1 MSHIYPES
9 ARRPVPLGQK
19 NRRRRLQRTASL
31 LAYTLAASPF
41 FIIVKPG
48 FAQTAQTAQGVEEIV
63 VTGTR
68 VVRDGYQAPTPLT
81 VVGVEEIKSQAQPN
95 IADFVNTL
103 PSFQGSATPGTSQS
117 SISSGQSGINSLS
130 LRALGNTR
138 TLVLFDSQRS
148 VGSVLTGSVDI
159 NTFPQALIQ
168 RVDVVTGGA
177 SAAYGSDALSGV
189 VNFILDR
196 TYTGIKGEVSGGVT
210 TYGDNAN
217 WKGELTGGTPFASD
231 RGHFLISGELT
242 HKDGIMNG
250 NRDWNLEPGW
260 GTMINPAYGTG
271 AGQSRNVPER
281 LVVDRMGGAGW
292 AAGGLITSGPLKG
305 IAFGPGGTPYM
316 HAYGD
321 LVSGTNMRGGDWKA
335 TQIRGTHGNSID
347 SRQSMQSI
355 FGRASYDVTDSIE
368 VFFQAAYNNAR
379 VEGISSPN
387 FNPANITLRPDYA
400 FIPPEVAARIAVLTP
415 PITTIQLGTMHPDM
429 PPIGSDNT
437 RNVTRFVLGANGDI
451 DAFGSNWS
459 WDAYYQ
465 SGISRSETIATSVY
479 SRSRFL
485 LAIDA
490 VRGPNG
496 AIVCR
501 SSLTTPTN
509 GCVPWNVMG
518 VGVNSQAA
526 FNYVMGEAWRHEKLS
541 QDVAAVSVSGEP
553 FDLWAGP
560 VSLAFGAEHRREEVS
575 GTVDE
580 ASARNDWYAGN
591 YLPNFGQYNVTE
603 GFLETVVPLA
613 TNEAWAQSLELN
625 GAVRLT
631 DYSTS
636 GFVTTWKIGAT
647 WQPIDDI
654 RFRVT
659 RSRDIRAPHLGELFA
674 TGTAN
679 TNLVLDPFNGNVQ
692 VAYQGL
698 QRGNPDLQPE
708 KADTTGLG
716 IVVQP
721 SFVPGLQA
729 SVDYFNIDIAD
740 AIGNVGA
747 QQIVNFCFEGNQS
760 FCPAII
766 RGVVNNTN
774 VIQQIR
780 ISPFNLT
787 VELVRGFD
795 FEASY
800 RTSISEWVDGWDG
813 DLTLRGF
820 ATRMLKDYADNS
832 INVPTEDVG
841 AQTPKW
847 KWTASMSYNLEPFRA
862 TLSARGV
869 SNGLLS
875 NTQIVCSTDCPV
887 STTTNVTTNFN
898 QRQGNFY
905 FDTSFTYRFLTA
917 DDGADMDIFFN
928 VRNLLNKD
936 PGARYPGP
944 ASPFYPLLADC
955 GQDDCQ
961 GRVFRAGV
969 RFSR

>member
-1 MSHIYPES
+1 MPHTRPES
-9 ARRPVPLGQK
+9 VQTIWASTIRRKGAL
-19 NRRRRLQRTASL
+19 RCTASL
-31 LAYTLAASPF
+31 LAYALTVPAIGTTVVPAL
-41 FIIVKPG
+41 
-48 FAQTAQTAQGVEEIV
+48 AQTQGAQNVEEIV

-81 VVGVEEIKSQAQPN
+81 VVGIEEIESQAQPN

-103 PSFQGSATPGTSQS
+103 PTFQGSATPGTSQS
-117 SISSGQSGINSLS
+117 SISNGTAGVNTLN

-138 TLVLFDSQRS
+138 TLVLFDGQRS
-148 VGSVLTGSVDI
+148 VGSILQGSVDI

-196 TYTGIKGEVSGGVT
+196 DYTGIKGELAGGIT

-217 WKGELTGGTPFASD
+217 WRAELTGGTPFAAG

-250 NRDWNLEPGW
+250 NRDWNLEPGY

-271 AGQSRNVPER
+271 PGQSRNVPER
-281 LVVDRMGGAGW
+281 IIVDRMGGAGW

-305 IAFGPGGTPYM
+305 IAFGAGGAPYM
-316 HAYGD
+316 HVYGD
-321 LVSGTNMRGGDWKA
+321 LVSGTNMRGGDWKS
-335 TQIRGTHGNSID
+335 TQIRDTHGQSID
-347 SRQSMQSI
+347 SRQSMRSI
-355 FGRASYDVTDSIE
+355 FTRLSYDVRDNVE
-368 VFFQAAYNNAR
+368 VFVQAAYNKAR
-379 VEGISSPN
+379 VQGISSPN
-387 FNPANITLRPDYA
+387 FNPANITIRGDYG
-400 FIPPEVAARIAVLTP
+400 FMPPEIFARAQALGL
-415 PITTIQLGTMHPDM
+415 TTIQIGTMHPDID
-429 PPIGSDNT
+429 PIGSDNT
-437 RNVTRFVLGANGDI
+437 REVTRWVYGANGDI
-451 DAFGSNWS
+451 DMFGSSWA

-490 VRGPNG
+490 VRGPSG
-496 AIVCR
+496 TVVCR
-501 SSLTTPTN
+501 SALTVAN
-509 GCVPWNVMG
+509 GCVPWNLMG
-518 VGVNSQAA
+518 IGVNSQAA
-526 FNYVMGEAWRHEKLS
+526 VEYIMGEAWRHEKLS
-541 QDVAAVSVSGEP
+541 QKVAAVSVSGEP
-553 FDLWAGP
+553 FELWAGP

-580 ASARNDWYAGN
+580 ASSRNDWYAGN
-591 YLPNFGQYNVTE
+591 YLPNFGKYHVTE
-603 GFLETVVPLA
+603 GFIETVVPLA
-613 TNEAWAQSLELN
+613 TDEDWARSLELN
-625 GAVRLT
+625 GAVRAT

-647 WQPIDDI
+647 WSPVDDL

-674 TGTAN
+674 SGTAN
-679 TNLVLDPFNGNVQ
+679 TNIVLDPFNGNVQ

-698 QRGNPDLQPE
+698 NRGNPNLLPE
-708 KADTTGLG
+708 KADTVGVG
-716 IVVQP
+716 VVVQP
-721 SFVPGLQA
+721 SFLPGFQA
-729 SVDYFNIDIAD
+729 SADFFDIEIKD

-747 QQIVNFCFEGNQS
+747 QDIVNFCFEGNQA

-780 ISPFNLT
+780 ISPFNLA
-787 VELVRGFD
+787 VEIARGID

-800 RTSISEWVDGWDG
+800 RAPLAEWVDGWDG
-813 DLTLRGF
+813 DLTVRAF
-820 ATRMLKDYADNS
+820 ATRMLKDYQDNS
-832 INVPTEDVG
+832 INVPTDDVG
-841 AQTPKW
+841 AATAKW
-847 KWTASMSYNLEPFRA
+847 KWTASLSYNLEPFRA
-862 TLSARGV
+862 TFSARGV
-869 SNGLLS
+869 SDGRLF
-875 NTQIVCSTDCPV
+875 NTYILCTTDCPI
-887 STTTNVTTNFN
+887 STTQNPTANFN
-898 QRQGNFY
+898 HREGNFY
-905 FDTSFTYRFLTA
+905 LDTSFTYRFLA
-917 DDGADMDIFFN
+917 VEDGIADMDVFLNI
-928 VRNLLNKD
+928 RNLLNKD
-936 PGARYPGP
+936 PGPRYPGP
-944 ASPFYPLLADC
+944 ASPFYQLLADC

-969 RFSR
+969 RFRR